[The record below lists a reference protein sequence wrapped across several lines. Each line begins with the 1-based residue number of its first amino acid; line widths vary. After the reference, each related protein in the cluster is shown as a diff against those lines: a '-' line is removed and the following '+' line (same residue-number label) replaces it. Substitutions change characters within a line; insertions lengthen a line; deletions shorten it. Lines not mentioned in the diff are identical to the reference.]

1 MKERN
6 RDVSHHLEIF
16 ILYFANN
23 FASDLLVK
31 ESKHDNVSYTCE
43 HCEFVA
49 IGRVQLRNHIRTKH
63 SVKVKASVNISELNT
78 ALRKV
83 LEF

>member
-6 RDVSHHLEIF
+6 RGCFASFRDIF
-16 ILYFANN
+16 FYFANN